1 MKYYE
6 IKING
11 YGGELVNGKVTKEQ
25 YEFWVEQNEET
36 LSHHVFYDPYDET
49 KENLIHDDKDPR
61 FLGYWHD
68 LDDIIHENGADLGS
82 AYIEINEVNKSNAR
96 LKDVVENTELQPLLK
111 ESQNLCT
118 TKSIDLDD
126 YATYDG
132 HNYIF
137 QGMSIEKGLFFHTIL
152 ELPDNEKFDFNKL
165 EFMVTECPI
174 GDEIVY
180 CTAYDNHSLDNTMG
194 GDTIGKGISMEVF
207 DY

>member
-96 LKDVVENTELQPLLK
+96 LKDVVERVGPYYEQNIQPLINEKKNVIIVAHELIF
-111 ESQNLCT
+111 
-118 TKSIDLDD
+118 TKSSLCISSSLPSYPNILFISLLFLPIIFLASDEL
-126 YATYDG
+126 YAITPMP
-132 HNYIF
+132 NF
-137 QGMSIEKGLFFHTIL
+137 LF
-152 ELPDNEKFDFNKL
+152 
-165 EFMVTECPI
+165 
-174 GDEIVY
+174 
-180 CTAYDNHSLDNTMG
+180 
-194 GDTIGKGISMEVF
+194 
-207 DY
+207 